1 MPLPDC
7 TTLQRCMKGINCNFG
22 FDPQMFSVLKE
33 KLQKMPEPERKSVLI
48 WDEISLQ
55 KHVEFNKQN
64 G

>member
-1 MPLPDC
+1 
-7 TTLQRCMKGINCNFG
+7 MKGINCNFG